1 LGNRLVGDDHV
12 DGRQNG
18 DVLAVGA
25 APRVGGGS
33 WSCPTGALVKKSAAA
48 DSERMIPIPDLLHD
62 QPHVRADGRFLLE
75 LLEMAFLGSNESRG
89 IDEGLGQIPLP
100 EPTWN
105 ADFFVKDLFVEEF
118 LGALSELTIAGK
130 KYPLHL
136 AFLLRVLSQPPIDAD
151 TVRFRQGI
159 LEELEADSAVFEKVT
174 KLYAELVELLDQF
187 KSTYTQALLDQTT
200 QRLDTL
206 RQSRDVVDFMIREF
220 ADAKSG
226 LRRLHEV
233 GLEIRSSSDHDRLS
247 ALLDYEDDYTRLDLR
262 IRVGADGRIRNLEI
276 EAIEDNTDNRHYLSP
291 WRRWIEMLRLRW
303 RGSTFTQ
310 RELVNRVTLDVYRR
324 VSPSFS
330 TLVQVLGH
338 LEVYLFTCAF
348 ASRCRADGLEVCL
361 ASVEPGAAMEVKRL
375 FNPLLLQTQG
385 PPVPCGIAPSSPEA
399 VTLVTGPNSG
409 GKTRLLQALGLAQ
422 LLGQSGLYVPAAEAR
437 LPLASSMFA
446 SLVHQDGVDLT
457 EGRLGT
463 ELLRI
468 RTLFQG
474 VDPGGVILIDELCSG
489 TNPSEAA
496 EIISMVLRLLR
507 RLSPHAFVT
516 THFLDIAKNLEL
528 EPPIDDLEFLQV
540 EIDAS
545 QSSTYQFVDG
555 VATTSLAVGT
565 ARRLGVDFE
574 RLAAAI
580 DERAG

>member
-1 LGNRLVGDDHV
+1 
-12 DGRQNG
+12 
-18 DVLAVGA
+18 
-25 APRVGGGS
+25 
-33 WSCPTGALVKKSAAA
+33 
-48 DSERMIPIPDLLHD
+48 MIPLPDLLHD
-62 QPHVRADGRFLLE
+62 QPHARADDRFLLE

-89 IDEGLGQIPLP
+89 IDEGLGGIPLP

-105 ADFFVKDLFVEEF
+105 ADFFVNDLFVEEF
-118 LGALSELTIAGK
+118 LSDLAALVIADK
-130 KYPLHL
+130 DYPLHV
-136 AFLLRVLSQPPIDAD
+136 AFLLRVLARPPIDAG
-151 TVRFRQGI
+151 TVRFRQAI
-159 LEELEADSAVFEKVT
+159 LEELDADEEVLANVT
-174 KLYAELVELLDQF
+174 TLYVELVNLLDQI
-187 KSTYTQALLDQTT
+187 KSTYTQALLDQTM

-206 RQSRDVVDFMIREF
+206 RQVRDVIDFMVTEF
-220 ADAKSG
+220 ASAKSG

-233 GLEIRSSSDHDRLS
+233 GLEIRGSVDHEMLA
-247 ALLDYEDDYTRLDLR
+247 ALLDYEDSYTRLDLR

-276 EAIEDNTDNRHYLSP
+276 EEIEDNTDNRHYLAP

-324 VSPSFS
+324 VAPSLS

-338 LEVYLFTCAF
+338 IEVYLCSREF
-348 ASRCRADGLEVCL
+348 AARAREVGLEVCL
-361 ASVEPGAAMEVKRL
+361 AEVEPGASMDLKQL
-375 FNPLLLQTQG
+375 FNPLLMQTQG
-385 PPVPCGIAPSSPEA
+385 RPIPCMIAPSSPEA
-399 VTLVTGPNSG
+399 VTVVTGPNSG
-409 GKTRLLQALGLAQ
+409 GKTRLLQGLGLAQ

-437 LPLASSMFA
+437 VPLASSMFA
-446 SLVHQDGVDLT
+446 SLVHQDGIDLT

-474 VDPGGVILIDELCSG
+474 VGQGAVILIDELCSG

-507 RLSPHAFVT
+507 KLSPQAFVT
-516 THFLDIAKNLEL
+516 THFLDIAKNLET
-528 EPPIDDLEFLQV
+528 EPPIEDLEFLQV
-540 EIDAS
+540 EIDEAQTS
-545 QSSTYQFVDG
+545 AYQFVEG

-580 DERAG
+580 DERSK